1 MSAATATASSSTLRR
16 LFLTGGISRSSPN
29 PAVLLRHPKN
39 SAARRTLTSSTK
51 PASASAS
58 SASSPSPSLLAGD
71 AGHKATHLH
80 HHMTTLLVFATPLY
94 IFALPDSYT
103 NSIVDKGCGLVIAS
117 TISAHSWIGLNYVAT
132 DYVPKLSKSVLGP
145 ARVLNLGLAVL
156 TLAGLGKI
164 ALGERGLRGTVLGLW
179 RPAVAV
185 AAETTTTTTTTVGGE
200 KKE

>member
-1 MSAATATASSSTLRR
+1 
-16 LFLTGGISRSSPN
+16 
-29 PAVLLRHPKN
+29 
-39 SAARRTLTSSTK
+39 
-51 PASASAS
+51 
-58 SASSPSPSLLAGD
+58 
-71 AGHKATHLH
+71 
-80 HHMTTLLVFATPLY
+80 MTTLLVFATPLY

-132 DYVPKLSKSVLGP
+132 DYVPKLSKRLLGP

-164 ALGERGLRGTVLGLW
+164 AVVGEKGLRGTVLGLW
-179 RPAVAV
+179 RPAVAAAV
-185 AAETTTTTTTTVGGE
+185 AAETTTTTTVGGE

>member
-29 PAVLLRHPKN
+29 HAVLLRHPTN
-39 SAARRTLTSSTK
+39 AAARRTLTSSTK
-51 PASASAS
+51 PAS

-132 DYVPKLSKSVLGP
+132 DYVPKISKSLLGP

-164 ALGERGLRGTVLGLW
+164 AVVGERGLRGTVLGLW
-179 RPAVAV
+179 RPAAAV
-185 AAETTTTTTTTVGGE
+185 AAETTTTVGGE

>member
-16 LFLTGGISRSSPN
+16 LFLTGISRSSPN
-29 PAVLLRHPKN
+29 HAVLLRHPTN
-39 SAARRTLTSSTK
+39 AAARRTLTSSTK
-51 PASASAS
+51 PASA

-132 DYVPKLSKSVLGP
+132 DYVPKISKSLLGP